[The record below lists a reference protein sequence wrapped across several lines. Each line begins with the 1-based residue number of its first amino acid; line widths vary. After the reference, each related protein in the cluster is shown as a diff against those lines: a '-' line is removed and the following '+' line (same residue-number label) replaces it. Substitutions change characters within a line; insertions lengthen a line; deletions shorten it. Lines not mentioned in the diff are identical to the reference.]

1 VSCVRERDDF
11 FRLKHINLCARG
23 GGDLWKSLE
32 DILKEYRFAAQK
44 NQPKFTTAS
53 QITTTIHHYTAST
66 VSTMDVVA

>member
-1 VSCVRERDDF
+1 MREG
-11 FRLKHINLCARG
+11 G